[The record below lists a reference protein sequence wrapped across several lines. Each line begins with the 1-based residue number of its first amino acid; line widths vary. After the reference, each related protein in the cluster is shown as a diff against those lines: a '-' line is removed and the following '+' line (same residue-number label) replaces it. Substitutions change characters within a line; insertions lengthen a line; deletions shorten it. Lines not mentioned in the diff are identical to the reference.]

1 MIAVGE
7 TTSGTPSFGY
17 TSSSGAPFFF
27 FSRWLYSFFSRWLY
41 SPPFSATARSP
52 EVTIVEGSAA
62 DWVSITQ
69 FWASALK

>member
-1 MIAVGE
+1 VIAVGE

-27 FSRWLYSFFSRWLY
+27 FSSWYALY

-52 EVTIVEGSAA
+52 EATIVEGSAA

-69 FWASALK
+69 FWGRGASFTR